1 MIKKIINK
9 IYGLLVDLSKIFSRK
24 DLDYYIKNNIE
35 NLNDIKRVLIVGAGG
50 RINDLVYRISVE
62 KSFELFS
69 LDIEKQYNP
78 DIIADITDYDF
89 NNDKYDVIIISEVL
103 QFIPDPQKAI
113 NNIYR
118 GLNKNG
124 IMILTVPFIYPIHD
138 RPYDYY
144 RFTKYALHHLL
155 SKFSEVE
162 VIEKNSWSEAINVLH
177 VRHIMNQNISSKF
190 ISIIYLLFGYIFY
203 PINYLLGKLIKTD
216 YITSGYNVRAK
227 K

>member
-124 IMILTVPFIYPIHD
+124 IEFSFSIYC
-138 RPYDYY
+138 
-144 RFTKYALHHLL
+144 
-155 SKFSEVE
+155 
-162 VIEKNSWSEAINVLH
+162 
-177 VRHIMNQNISSKF
+177 
-190 ISIIYLLFGYIFY
+190 GY
-203 PINYLLGKLIKTD
+203 KD
-216 YITSGYNVRAK
+216 SD
-227 K
+227 

>member
-89 NNDKYDVIIISEVL
+89 NNDKYDVIIVSEVL

-144 RFTKYALHHLL
+144 RFTMYALHHLL

-190 ISIIYLLFGYIFY
+190 IS
-203 PINYLLGKLIKTD
+203 
-216 YITSGYNVRAK
+216 
-227 K
+227 